1 MKQEKIMDALN
12 LLDDEMICEVDEFRK
27 KKQFRIKKT
36 ERKWKKWGTIAAGI
50 CLLIVGVKM
59 WDALTE
65 SEKLTS
71 GGKYDMI
78 AFFIYQGN
86 MYEQY
91 EIVDAPEL
99 VGEYVGTATGQIDEW
114 STEEDYVESSG
125 SIQGDFYEVNGFSPE
140 FMLCM
145 KQDDGSVSTYIN
157 ADGLVLEKGAE
168 LFEDYLHLAGNY
180 QEVQYQT
187 RDEWYYGTGEPKTIP
202 EEYAEEVS
210 RFVGALDD
218 GEIIAAVSYPVKEG
232 EEDIYAAEIYHMY
245 FQMENGM
252 QIHLRIF
259 KNGYVAFA
267 GAPEQLVQV
276 EEPAF
281 EEMIQV
287 LEEVR

>member
-1 MKQEKIMDALN
+1 MQDEKIVVLYWERNESAIYETEQKYGRYLMKIAYNILADMEDSKESVNDTYLGAWNSMPPHKPEILSTYLVKITRRISIDIFRKRNRKKRQISEYTISLEELGDCVSAGDTTEQEVDALRM
-12 LLDDEMICEVDEFRK
+12 E
-27 KKQFRIKKT
+27 KQFRIKKT
-36 ERKWKKWGTIAAGI
+36 ERNWKKWGTLVAGI

-59 WDALTE
+59 WTSLTE
-65 SEKLTS
+65 SDK
-71 GGKYDMI
+71 
-78 AFFIYQGN
+78 
-86 MYEQY
+86 
-91 EIVDAPEL
+91 
-99 VGEYVGTATGQIDEW
+99 
-114 STEEDYVESSG
+114 
-125 SIQGDFYEVNGFSPE
+125 
-140 FMLCM
+140 
-145 KQDDGSVSTYIN
+145 
-157 ADGLVLEKGAE
+157 

-202 EEYAEEVS
+202 EEYAEEVT